1 MSILPVE
8 KEVFRYLGFPQK
20 ELLDFEA
27 IKKKEAT
34 LYDLVSK
41 AIVESKQ
48 YVVPKK
54 IVQTFSLV
62 QTENDLQIGPISIV
76 SKDLSFNL
84 QGCFQVSVLAAT
96 IGSRIDSLI
105 QKYSKLDVVYASV
118 LQATGAMFIES
129 FVDSI
134 NDEIRLEAEKEGARV
149 QPRFSPGYGDVS
161 LEVQKQ
167 IFATL
172 RPEKIGLTL
181 MNSLI
186 MAPEKSVTAFIGWKK
201 GK

>member
-1 MSILPVE
+1 LSIVAVE

-20 ELLDFEA
+20 ELLDFDTL
-27 IKKKEAT
+27 KKKDSA
-34 LYDLVSK
+34 LYELVCK
-41 AIVESKQ
+41 AILESAK
-48 YVVPKK
+48 YLVPKK
-54 IVQTFSLV
+54 IIQTFSLV
-62 QTENDLQIGPISIV
+62 ETGNVLQMGPISIV
-76 SKDLSFNL
+76 SEDLSCNL
-84 QGCFQVSVLAAT
+84 QGCFQVSVFAAT

-105 QKYSKLDVVYASV
+105 QKYSKLDVAYASV
-118 LQATGAMFIES
+118 LQATGAMYIES

-134 NDEIRLEAEKEGARV
+134 NDEIKQEAEKEGAKV

-167 IFATL
+167 IFTTL

-186 MAPEKSVTAFIGWKK
+186 MAPEKSVTAFVGWKK